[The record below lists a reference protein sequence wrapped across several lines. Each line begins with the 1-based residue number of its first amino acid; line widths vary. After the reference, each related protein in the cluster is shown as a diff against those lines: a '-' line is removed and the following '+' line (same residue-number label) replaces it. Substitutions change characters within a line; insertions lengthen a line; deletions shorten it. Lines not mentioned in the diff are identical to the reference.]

1 MTDRRF
7 CQAIGRYDPS
17 NSSTAVVSELGTS
30 LRYGIG
36 SANITYVL
44 DDISLGGGSDSGAS
58 SAATMK
64 RVQFGVATT
73 SEDQFSGILGLG
85 YGRGLNIGYDNFVD
99 QLARQ
104 NVTRTKAFS
113 VALGSKDERQ
123 GVVVFG
129 GVDTSKFAGRLAQL
143 PIIPKGES
151 PDGVA
156 RYWVRMKGMR
166 HVAANGTA
174 TDLLAAS
181 NTEGERQGKAEGMPV
196 FLDTG
201 ATLTLLPPEV
211 AGGIASAMGSTTM
224 DLNGFHIVDCAL
236 TGRNGSVDFAFE
248 GVTVRVPY
256 RELIREVRMEP
267 PMCYLGVMPSDM
279 FALLGDTFL
288 RSAYG
293 ESSSSS
299 PLPSLVCGQSF
310 LPGGLEHVVANALA
324 DIQTAVVFDLDANMT
339 YMAQYTNCGSTIRTI
354 APSSDLKSLVGEC
367 NRGPTDV
374 NGGSNDGEKAGGKEP
389 SGGARLRHGACWV
402 YLCSALVVGLFAF

>member
-1 MTDRRF
+1 MNLRKQEAKTSFDETFPPMDRQRALEVQLENRSDVAYYAQRSQHRNTAAKVFAQLDTGSFELWVNPNCSGLPVTDRRF

-64 RVQFGVATT
+64 RVQFG
-73 SEDQFSGILGLG
+73 
-85 YGRGLNIGYDNFVD
+85 GLNIGYDNFVD

-129 GVDTSKFAGRLAQL
+129 GVDTSK
-143 PIIPKGES
+143 GES

-174 TDLLAAS
+174 TDLLAA
-181 NTEGERQGKAEGMPV
+181 
-196 FLDTG
+196 
-201 ATLTLLPPEV
+201 
-211 AGGIASAMGSTTM
+211 AMGSTTM

-288 RSAYG
+288 RSAY
-293 ESSSSS
+293 
-299 PLPSLVCGQSF
+299 
-310 LPGGLEHVVANALA
+310 
-324 DIQTAVVFDLDANMT
+324 VVFDLDANMT
-339 YMAQYTNCGSTIRTI
+339 YMAQYTNCGSTVRTI

-374 NGGSNDGEKAGGKEP
+374 NGGRTTGRRRGQGGQRGRE
-389 SGGARLRHGACWV
+389 ATTRCVL
-402 YLCSALVVGLFAF
+402 GLSL